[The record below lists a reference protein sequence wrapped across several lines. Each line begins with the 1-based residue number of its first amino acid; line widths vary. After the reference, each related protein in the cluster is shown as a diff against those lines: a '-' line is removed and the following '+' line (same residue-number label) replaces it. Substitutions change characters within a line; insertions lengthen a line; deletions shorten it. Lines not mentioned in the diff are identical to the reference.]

1 MTNILQL
8 YARLI
13 VLVLLGF
20 FLARKLPPIFTTR
33 LAQFLFWVGIPITI
47 VSFLRQTDLSG
58 PIWMAPAIA
67 HTATLLGI
75 FFAWLLIQGQSYW
88 TNTKPAKKTR
98 GSILLASMVGNTG
111 AIGYPV
117 ILTVLGTQ
125 YFAWALF
132 YDLLGSLFA
141 TFGSGV
147 ILATHFGNTSQ
158 TKPRF
163 WQTFLINPPLWGFG
177 FGLLFQQVPLPQF
190 IGLSLQGL
198 AWTSLSLSL
207 VLIGMRLSHINSW
220 HNLRWAGISIG
231 IKMLFV
237 PLILAMVL
245 PLLGL
250 TANVIEVIIVQMAM
264 PPAFS
269 TLVIA
274 ENFNLDKDLSVT
286 ALALGTLVF
295 LFTLPVWLWLF

>member
-8 YARLI
+8 YVRLI
-13 VLVLLGF
+13 VLVLSGF
-20 FLARKLPPIFTTR
+20 FLARKLPPIFITR
-33 LAQFLFWVGIPITI
+33 LAQLLFWVGIPITI

-141 TFGSGV
+141 TFGTGV
-147 ILATHFGNTSQ
+147 ILATHFGHNSQ
-158 TKPRF
+158 TKSRF

-177 FGLLFQQVPLPQF
+177 FGLLFQQVPLPQV
-190 IGLSLQGL
+190 IDLSLKGF

-220 HNLRWAGISIG
+220 HNFRWAGISVG
-231 IKMLFV
+231 IKMLLV
-237 PLILAMVL
+237 PLILATVL

-250 TANVIEVIIVQMAM
+250 TSNTIEVIVLQMAM

-269 TLVIA
+269 TLVVA

-295 LFTLPVWLWLF
+295 LFTLPIWLWLF